1 MELKERKRI
10 NNSLERKRMINNS
23 LPKFDGGTDYWSG
36 IGSPIGDGWN
46 KWSQSPSE
54 SVLSNSGYGQP
65 ALSVP
70 PQLPGNYWLGGT
82 STDPMAII
90 QPRMEQL
97 MNPNSQWNQN
107 RIKDINTPITK
118 SKPNN
123 SAAGLK
129 AASVIG
135 GVANLAG
142 GFIGQN
148 AVKSSDELLANAGLS
163 QGNVMG
169 ISYQRQNDINADE
182 EMSAVT
188 KSGISNT
195 ISSVATGASAG
206 AAFGPIGAAV
216 GGVVGGITGL
226 IGLGTSKHKL
236 RKRIENARITAQ
248 RRNTYNMST
257 AMSAGLQQD
266 YYTNNASGGLLYAN
280 NGKDVL

>member
-1 MELKERKRI
+1 MELKKLKR
-10 NNSLERKRMINNS
+10 INNS
-23 LPKFDGGTDYWSG
+23 LPKFDEGTDYWSG
-36 IGSPIGDGWN
+36 MGNPLGDGWN
-46 KWSQSPSE
+46 QYTKE
-54 SVLSNSGYGQP
+54 SY
-65 ALSVP
+65 
-70 PQLPGNYWLGGT
+70 GGT
-82 STDPMAII
+82 VTNPGTDYWYGGGYSYRTPVQNKLQPSNIGEMITNPSTNPIRSIQINPEYRQGVLDNDPRSSKEWKGD
-90 QPRMEQL
+90 P
-97 MNPNSQWNQN
+97 
-107 RIKDINTPITK
+107 K
-118 SKPNN
+118 SN
-123 SAAGLK
+123 AGLK
-129 AASVIG
+129 TAAVIG
-135 GVANLAG
+135 GVANIAG

-280 NGKDVL
+280 DGKDLINFI